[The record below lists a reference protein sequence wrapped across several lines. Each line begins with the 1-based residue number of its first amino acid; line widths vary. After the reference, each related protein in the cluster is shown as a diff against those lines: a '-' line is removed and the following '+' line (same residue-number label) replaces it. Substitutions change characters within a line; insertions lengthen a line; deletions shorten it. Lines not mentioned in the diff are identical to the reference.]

1 MPDKIILENCLLI
14 SKAKNNFWPSLFNN
28 WFTFLSETYQY
39 KTSLSTKS
47 LLQIPI
53 INTKSYDKDL
63 VKACK
68 ITSWNEDKSLSTFRP
83 DHLKFFLAK
92 HLIIVKYKL
101 YIYLRLTQGIFFV
114 SVNIILLFLLRLLL
128 HKSYFFNFSSNHILM
143 IFS

>member
-28 WFTFLSETYQY
+28 WFTFLSKTYQY
-39 KTSLSTKS
+39 KTSLSTKG

-53 INTKSYDKDL
+53 INTKSYDKGL

-83 DHLKFFLAK
+83 DHLKSF
-92 HLIIVKYKL
+92 HLIIIKYKL

-114 SVNIILLFLLRLLL
+114 SVGIILLFLLRLLQ
-128 HKSYFFNFSSNHILM
+128 HKSYFCNFSSNHILM